1 MSLTNTNKRP
11 LSPHLTVYRTEVNM
25 ITSILHRITGIAL
38 MLGISLIVIW
48 FLGASFNSNIFNLV
62 SVGINSIFGKFI
74 MLGSLFALWYHF
86 FAGIRHLIWDLGI
99 GFDLQTVE
107 KSSYLVVLFTMILFF
122 LTLYFLIK
130 F

>member
-1 MSLTNTNKRP
+1 MSLTNTDKRP

-38 MLGISLIVIW
+38 MLGISLLVIW
-48 FLGASFNSNIFNLV
+48 FLGAALNSNIFNLV

-86 FAGIRHLIWDLGI
+86 CAGIRHLIWDLGI
-99 GFDLQTVE
+99 GFDLETVE
-107 KSSYLVVLFTMILFF
+107 KSSYLVVVFTIILFF

>member
-1 MSLTNTNKRP
+1 MSLTNTDKRP

-48 FLGASFNSNIFNLV
+48 FLGAALNSNIFNLV

-86 FAGIRHLIWDLGI
+86 CAGIRHLIWDLGI
-99 GFDLQTVE
+99 GFDLETVE
-107 KSSYLVVLFTMILFF
+107 KSSYLVVVFTMILFF

>member
-1 MSLTNTNKRP
+1 MSLTNTDKRP

-48 FLGASFNSNIFNLV
+48 FLGAALNSNIFNLV

-86 FAGIRHLIWDLGI
+86 CAGIRHLIWDLGI
-99 GFDLQTVE
+99 GFDLETVE
-107 KSSYLVVLFTMILFF
+107 KSSYLVVVFTIILFF

>member
-1 MSLTNTNKRP
+1 MSLKNTDKRP

-48 FLGASFNSNIFNLV
+48 FLGAALNSNIFNLV

-86 FAGIRHLIWDLGI
+86 CAGIRHLIWDLGI
-99 GFDLQTVE
+99 GFDLETVE
-107 KSSYLVVLFTMILFF
+107 KSSYLVVVFTIILFF